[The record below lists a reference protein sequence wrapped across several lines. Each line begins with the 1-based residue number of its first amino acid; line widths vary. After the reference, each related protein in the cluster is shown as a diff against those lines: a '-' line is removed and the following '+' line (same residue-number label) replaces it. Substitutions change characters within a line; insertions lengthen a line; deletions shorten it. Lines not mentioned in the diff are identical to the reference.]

1 MRSRRPR
8 AGRTR
13 PIGQRSRVGARSGK
27 AQITCP
33 PNPANCTIASLAL
46 AGGYIGVGVTGLASV
61 GELGIN
67 VFADAGFIG
76 AFEGWLAAYA
86 AWDSACFP

>member
-1 MRSRRPR
+1 
-8 AGRTR
+8 
-13 PIGQRSRVGARSGK
+13 
-27 AQITCP
+27 
-33 PNPANCTIASLAL
+33 
-46 AGGYIGVGVTGLASV
+46 VGVTGLASV